1 MEDKKMIK
9 IIKDDGTTEEVE
21 LIISF
26 EFDSDNKEYL
36 VYTKNEQDDNGNTT
50 LYCASLDRSGDI
62 PQMHSIESD
71 EEWSRVKDVL
81 RQLAKDNQEV
91 E

>member
-1 MEDKKMIK
+1 MEDKRILK
-9 IIKDDGTTEEVE
+9 IVKKDGTTEEVE

-26 EFDSDNKEYL
+26 EFDEDKKSYI
-36 VYTKNEQDDNGNTT
+36 VFTKNEQDENGNTT

-62 PQMHSIESD
+62 PQMHGIESD

-81 RQLAKDNQEV
+81 RQLAKGNQEV
-91 E
+91 